1 MVRAQ
6 VGTAAGWATGMNW
19 EALIVSSRTL
29 VVPVPPDTQ
38 PTDEALRRA
47 ISTAYYAMFHALA
60 TSNAE
65 CIMGPPQDPIA
76 RHAWDRIYRGLEHG
90 LAKEQLQQDQQLF
103 SPATR
108 HFGRAFGQLQD
119 VRRLADYDHFQTF
132 TTGQA
137 ITWIDRAEEAIRGF
151 MRVSVDERTAV
162 AVQSLIRRRR
172 N

>member
-1 MVRAQ
+1 MD
-6 VGTAAGWATGMNW
+6 W
-19 EALIVSSRTL
+19 EALIASSRALTAAI
-29 VVPVPPDTQ
+29 PPANV

-60 TSNAE
+60 TSNAD
-65 CIMGPPQDPIA
+65 CIVGPPQNPMST
-76 RHAWDRIYRGLEHG
+76 HAWDREYRGLEHG
-90 LAKEQLQQDQQLF
+90 LANDQLQQDQQIF

-119 VRRLADYDHFQTF
+119 VRRAADYNPAETF
-132 TTGQA
+132 TTDLA
-137 ITWIDRAEEAIRGF
+137 NTWIDRAEEAIRGF
-151 MRVSVDERTAV
+151 MQASVPERTAV